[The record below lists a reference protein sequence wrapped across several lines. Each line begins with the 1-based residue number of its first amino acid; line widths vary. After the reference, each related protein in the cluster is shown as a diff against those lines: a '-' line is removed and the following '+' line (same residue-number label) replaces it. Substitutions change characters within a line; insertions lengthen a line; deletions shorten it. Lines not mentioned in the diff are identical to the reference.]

1 MTRNFEH
8 YLKIILISNS
18 FPYLPGEQFLETE
31 VKYYLEHKDVELTIM
46 PLNSH
51 NEKREIDKSIKL
63 DTYLIDNKIK
73 SKLKKIFLFFKSIFS
88 RLFFDEIVKN
98 KVNSFSKFRHFTSA
112 ISNYQY
118 YYDLFDN
125 YFQNKKD
132 LSTTVVYTYWNDTF
146 TYALQS
152 LKRKYGYKVVSRI
165 HGYDIYKERRIGNYM
180 PLKIH
185 FTENIDKIYT
195 ISESAIEYL
204 HKVYGFKKD
213 ILQLL
218 RLGVNDYG
226 IISKP
231 NKSNLFHIVSCSF
244 LTPVK
249 RVDKIINALSVL
261 SEQLTNIKLIW
272 THIGSG
278 PLEKTLKDLANEMLS
293 QKENVNFNFVG
304 HLDNQDVYKFYKKN
318 KVDVFINVSESEGV
332 PVSIMEAMS
341 CHIPIVA
348 PNIGGI
354 GEMVEDKESG
364 ILLSNKCEVK
374 ELIDALKNIQFFKSE
389 AVREK
394 SYNIFLE
401 KYNAKKNYKNFIED
415 LKSLVK

>member
-1 MTRNFEH
+1 
-8 YLKIILISNS
+8 
-18 FPYLPGEQFLETE
+18 
-31 VKYYLEHKDVELTIM
+31 
-46 PLNSH
+46 
-51 NEKREIDKSIKL
+51 
-63 DTYLIDNKIK
+63 
-73 SKLKKIFLFFKSIFS
+73 
-88 RLFFDEIVKN
+88 
-98 KVNSFSKFRHFTSA
+98 
-112 ISNYQY
+112 
-118 YYDLFDN
+118 
-125 YFQNKKD
+125 
-132 LSTTVVYTYWNDTF
+132 
-146 TYALQS
+146 
-152 LKRKYGYKVVSRI
+152 
-165 HGYDIYKERRIGNYM
+165 
-180 PLKIH
+180 
-185 FTENIDKIYT
+185 
-195 ISESAIEYL
+195 
-204 HKVYGFKKD
+204 VYGFKKD